1 MFGISL
7 VGLAVVVACGSDGDG
22 STFGNGSADAG
33 ADGPGNDNPN
43 FGDGSV
49 DGDGGTGAA
58 TYTTDVRAVMTT
70 DNAFSF
76 GYGDGNTVSTF
87 FRGEGS
93 GGDAIFNCP
102 VGYGPTAYVIPAKD
116 APAGAYLY
124 IVSWADDKT
133 TQGTLAQF
141 SRVGGNT
148 IYSGDVSWEVCAV
161 GRAYDYQGAGPS
173 NAEINT
179 DIANCNTPAS
189 ADAGATYSH
198 GWVNKDGPLA
208 TSPGAR
214 GKLAI
219 GEDNTDAGGDFPIV
233 CQVDDAGVKGIDG
246 VAKWMWFDPQDNQD
260 PFNGNTGN
268 RTKTYLLFRLPASAL
283 PSTGIK

>member
-1 MFGISL
+1 M
-7 VGLAVVVACGSDGDG
+7 GLAVVVACGSDD
-22 STFGNGSADAG
+22 NGSVFDGGGADAG
-33 ADGPGNDNPN
+33 SDGPGNGPT
-43 FGDGSV
+43 FGDGV
-49 DGDGGTGAA
+49 DPGDGGTGQ
-58 TYTTDVRAVMTT
+58 TFSTDVRAVMTT

-76 GYGDGNTVSTF
+76 GYGDVATVSTF

-116 APAGAYLY
+116 APPSAYLY
-124 IVSWADDKT
+124 IIAWADEKT

-141 SRVGGNT
+141 TRLGGGQT
-148 IYSGDVSWEVCAV
+148 IYSGDVNWQVCAV
-161 GRAYDYQGAGPS
+161 GRAYDFQGAGPT
-173 NAEINT
+173 NTEINV
-179 DIANCNTPAS
+179 DIANCNNPAA

-198 GWVNKDGPLA
+198 GWVNKDGALPS
-208 TSPGAR
+208 SPTAR

-233 CQVDDAGVKGIDG
+233 CQLDATGDAGVDG
-246 VAKWMWFDPQDNQD
+246 VAHWMWFDPIDTKD
-260 PFNGNTGN
+260 PFVGNTGN